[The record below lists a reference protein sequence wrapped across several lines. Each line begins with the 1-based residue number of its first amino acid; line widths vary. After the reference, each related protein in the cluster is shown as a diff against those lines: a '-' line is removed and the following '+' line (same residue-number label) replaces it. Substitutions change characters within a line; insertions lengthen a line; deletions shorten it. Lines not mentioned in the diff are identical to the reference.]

1 MAPGEQSHAIWRCQ
15 RSRAQLRILP
25 ALRRAAHATG
35 EHEERSDCASLVR
48 QLQTEGRTLSF
59 TPSLGKESLEY
70 WPSKEGALHSLWNPT
85 AEAPLRGL
93 NNSTVNSP
101 EILLQVSS
109 SLRAVGK
116 EGDEDEVTW

>member
-1 MAPGEQSHAIWRCQ
+1 MPYGGVSGHVLSCASCLLLGGQPT
-15 RSRAQLRILP
+15 LR
-25 ALRRAAHATG
+25 
-35 EHEERSDCASLVR
+35 ESMEERSDCASLVR

-85 AEAPLRGL
+85 DEAPLRGL

-109 SLRAVGK
+109 SVRAVGK